1 MGSNSQKPTIFLG
14 IKAASPAEK
23 AFISNAYV
31 FLVAGCN

>member
-1 MGSNSQKPTIFLG
+1 MGSNSQKHTIFLG
-14 IKAASPAEK
+14 IKAASLAEK